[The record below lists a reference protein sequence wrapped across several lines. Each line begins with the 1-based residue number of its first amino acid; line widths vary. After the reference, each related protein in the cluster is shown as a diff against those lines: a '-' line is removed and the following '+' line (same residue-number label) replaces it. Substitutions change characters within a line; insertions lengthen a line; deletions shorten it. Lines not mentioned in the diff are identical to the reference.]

1 MKALIAKAVGA
12 FFVVALVI
20 GLTFALGYNV
30 RDNKAQKEAL
40 TAQNTYLKQLEEQR
54 EAAQGELDEI
64 SKEWRKKLAD
74 TKAGAAST
82 VAQLRADG
90 VRLRVELADARVCA
104 VTGDCGPEPDGKAE
118 LSSRAAE
125 FLVGQAK
132 RADDQIESL
141 QDVIRSLQKKEVAG
155 EQGR

>member
-20 GLTFALGYNV
+20 GLTFAWGYSV
-30 RDNKAQKEAL
+30 RDNEAQQEAL

-54 EAAQGELDEI
+54 KAAQGELDGI
-64 SKEWRKKLAD
+64 TKEWQAALAANKR
-74 TKAGAAST
+74 TAAGT

-104 VTGDCGPEPDGKAE
+104 VTGNCGRDPDGRAE
-118 LSSRAAE
+118 LSDRAAE

-132 RADDQIESL
+132 RADDQVKAL
-141 QDVIRSLQKKEVAG
+141 QGVIRVLQKEG
-155 EQGR
+155 DHEQ

>member
-20 GLTFALGYNV
+20 GLTFAWGYSV
-30 RDNKAQKEAL
+30 RDNEAQQEAL

-54 EAAQGELDEI
+54 EAAQGELNEI
-64 SKEWRKKLAD
+64 TQSWRQKAAD
-74 TKAGAAST
+74 TKAEAAGT
-82 VAQLRADG
+82 VSKLRADG

-104 VTGDCGPEPDGKAE
+104 VTGNCGPEPDGKAE
-118 LSSRAAE
+118 LSSGAAE

-132 RADDQIESL
+132 RADDQIEAL
-141 QDVIRSLQKKEVAG
+141 QGVIRTLQKEG
-155 EQGR
+155 GHE

>member
-20 GLTFALGYNV
+20 GLTFAWGYTV
-30 RDNKAQKEAL
+30 RDNEAQQEAL
-40 TAQNTYLKQLEEQR
+40 TAQIKHQTELEKQR
-54 EAAQGELDEI
+54 KAAQGEHDEI
-64 SKEWRKKLAD
+64 SKQWQAALAANKRD
-74 TKAGAAST
+74 AAGT

-104 VTGDCGPEPDGKAE
+104 VTGSCGPNPDGKAE
-118 LSSRAAE
+118 LSSRASE

-132 RADDQIESL
+132 RADDQVTAL
-141 QDVIRSLQKKEVAG
+141 QGVIRTLQKERADG
-155 EQGR
+155 Q

>member
-20 GLTFALGYNV
+20 GLTFAWGYTV
-30 RDNKAQKEAL
+30 RDNKAQQEAL
-40 TAQNTYLKQLEEQR
+40 TAQIEHQKKLEEQR
-54 EAAQGELDEI
+54 KAAQGELNAI
-64 SKEWRKKLAD
+64 SKDWQDKLAEN
-74 TKAGAAST
+74 KRAAAGT

-90 VRLRVELADARVCA
+90 YRLRIELADARVCA
-104 VTGDCGPEPDGKAE
+104 VTGSCGPESDGKAE

-132 RADDQIESL
+132 RADDQIEAL
-141 QDVIRSLQKKEVAG
+141 QGVIRTLQKEGV
-155 EQGR
+155 Q